1 MLASLTSKNGGGG
14 GGGSSSCQAQPGGG
28 AANNSNNN
36 SNNASSAGSEAS
48 RPTTSSERP
57 ASEPAWS
64 IFGVRNSS
72 QHVRNSRQP
81 RYPGLHQ
88 GPESEPEVSMRAED
102 ELFAGVPLIDFL
114 DLDAR
119 PVFAVDLLAKCTSG
133 SAPDLSAASSVSS
146 SSNNLHVPPSPS
158 PSPAS
163 RPQSLPII
171 YYNHALQDAGNLLE
185 VVEGR
190 AQSSPYGQPAWV
202 THSVFRAW
210 VLDLSRSMHGSA
222 RKGTIVYGGVTWA
235 ATTVSRRWKVLYGEA
250 YRHRDHLTGSFSNIQ
265 FSTKAVGEDVE
276 KTIEEK
282 PEDDLRGKSDD
293 YLSGVPGD
301 YLSGILEEQNLPKED
316 LLQTEEKA
324 DSRKEEV
331 ESRKEEVESRKE
343 EVEARKEVD
352 PRMKELDL
360 VRRGS
365 GAERFRKDSVKYE
378 RRHSLPPPVEA
389 VPLTPGTS
397 TYYRQ
402 SSLPVD
408 VRYDWTCTPPP
419 PNLVPHVQLIRGIDW
434 AETPLGPIESWS
446 PTLKFMCNLVMA
458 CPNPAIVF
466 WGPKLNMIYNEAYI
480 PIAGAKHPAMLGSPP
495 WVSFEEAWD
504 DFEPFVRNCE
514 ETGCGAMVENMLLFL
529 NRGAGLQEEFYCSFS
544 FTPILENDQIVG
556 WHEVVF
562 ETTKQ
567 MITERRISTLLTLSE
582 KLFASITLKHF
593 WDQTLEGLQSNSQ
606 DICFAVLYSVSDLAG
621 ESNSGGPER
630 SSSRRYE
637 LEGSIGVPEGHPA
650 IATRLDVALGKDCY
664 MRFFRAAAESSEP
677 LFLSTKD
684 GSLPESLVQG
694 IESRAWNEPCES
706 VVICAIRPTTGHAS
720 TRDTALGFLVLG
732 LNHHRPYD
740 EEYRTFIQLLNRQ
753 LTTYLASVLLL
764 EEETRRGRTVAEQA
778 ALDQQKIEE
787 QLQLRTRELEQSE
800 LQLQHFADAIPIGIF
815 ILEFTPDN
823 MGGSY
828 RYRNE
833 KWFEMMGDSRENTPS
848 WDSPL
853 WQQMHAED
861 LESVQ
866 GCWKKLMEE
875 KTEQSFEFRI
885 PRRADQQGG
894 ECTWILCHAFS
905 VVTDDGWLRSVVG
918 SVTDI
923 TTIKWAEGIQKRK
936 MEDAI
941 EAKRQQENF
950 IDVTSHEM
958 RNPLSA
964 IMISADDIIASLKEL
979 NRNAKDFDMVI
990 ENSIDAANT
999 VLHCAQHQKRI
1010 VDDILTIS
1018 KLDSGL
1024 FSINPIEVQPVGL
1037 INDLSK
1043 MFAGEYNAAGIT
1055 QTVIVEDS
1063 YKSLGVDWVL
1073 LDSSRLTQI
1082 LINLITNSI
1091 KFTQYQSA
1099 REIQIRVGA
1108 SKEKPTMSSEGIQY
1122 LDFRMPREDLTQR
1135 KEWGDGEELYLHFS
1149 VADTGCGLTVD
1160 EKKLLFM
1167 RFSQAPRT
1175 MVHYGGSGLGLFI
1188 CRELTELQGG
1198 SIGVDSESG
1207 KGSTFAFYVK
1217 TRRLLPRISVLPSR
1231 AAHAGHEL
1239 TALQQ
1244 LQNIEQT
1251 FEQPLMPRQDQLAP
1265 SPFSNQVTR
1274 PSSPTTPGTTT
1285 NTTTSTNS
1293 VPSSS
1298 PSMARPPFD
1307 CLIVEDNKVNQQVM
1321 SKGLVKLG
1329 HTVFVANHGAEALDF
1344 LRSTRHWRGNAADA
1358 QHLSVVLMDIEMPV
1372 MDGLTCVREIRKLE
1386 KEGHFADKMRVIAIT
1401 ANARVEQVNTAMQAG
1416 MDDVVSK
1423 PFRVAELI
1431 ASIERLVDSK
1441 EPRVE
1446 TVEVEEAD

>member
-1 MLASLTSKNGGGG
+1 MLASLGSKSGSRSSSNCGCQPPA
-14 GGGSSSCQAQPGGG
+14 GGS
-28 AANNSNNN
+28 NSNNN
-36 SNNASSAGSEAS
+36 SSSSSSAGDAS
-48 RPTTSSERP
+48 RPTTSDRP

-64 IFGVRNSS
+64 IFGVRSSS
-72 QHVRNSRQP
+72 QHVRNPRQ
-81 RYPGLHQ
+81 RHHHHQHHHHNFHGLYQ
-88 GPESEPEVSMRAED
+88 GPESEPEVGLRD
-102 ELFAGVPLIDFL
+102 GDIQFAGVALIDFL

-119 PVFAVDLLAKCTSG
+119 PIFAVDLLANKYTS
-133 SAPDLSAASSVSS
+133 SAPAMSRAASSSS
-146 SSNNLHVPPSPS
+146 SSVTSHPSS
-158 PSPAS
+158 SVS
-163 RPQSLPII
+163 TQSLPII
-171 YYNHALQDAGNLLE
+171 YYNQALQDAGNLLE
-185 VVEGR
+185 MVEGS
-190 AQSSPYGQPAWV
+190 ASSSPYGQPAWV
-202 THSVFRAW
+202 TYPVFRAW
-210 VLDLSRSMHGSA
+210 VLDLSRSMFAAKKGS
-222 RKGTIVYGGVTWA
+222 IVYGGMRWS
-235 ATTVSRRWKVLYGEA
+235 ATTVRRRWKVLSGEA

-265 FSTKAVGEDVE
+265 FSTKAVGKEPE
-276 KTIEEK
+276 KVPEAK
-282 PEDDLRGKSDD
+282 SEDDWSGKS
-293 YLSGVPGD
+293 GD
-301 YLSGILEEQNLPKED
+301 YLSAKSADNLNETSGDYLSAKPEICLSEIHEEENTPPEESWQM
-316 LLQTEEKA
+316 EEKTEW
-324 DSRKEEV
+324 RKEEEDV
-331 ESRKEEVESRKE
+331 KLKEFGVGRAE
-343 EVEARKEVD
+343 
-352 PRMKELDL
+352 
-360 VRRGS
+360 S
-365 GAERFRKDSVKYE
+365 GAERFRKGSLKNE

-402 SSLPVD
+402 SSIPAN

-419 PNLVPHVQLIRGIDW
+419 PNLAPHVQLIRGIDW
-434 AETPLGPIESWS
+434 ANTPLGPIDSWS
-446 PTLKFMCNLVMA
+446 PTLKFMCNLIMA

-466 WGPKLNMIYNEAYI
+466 WGPELNMIYNEAYI
-480 PIAGAKHPAMLGSPP
+480 PIAGAKHPSMLGVPP
-495 WVSFEEAWD
+495 WVAFQEAWD
-504 DFEPFVRNCE
+504 DFEPFLRNCE
-514 ETGCGAMVENMLLFL
+514 ESGCGAMVENMLLFL

-544 FTPILENDQIVG
+544 FTPILENDKIVG

-582 KLFASITLKHF
+582 KLSTSLTLKSF
-593 WDQTLEGLQSNSQ
+593 WEQTLEGLQSNSQ
-606 DICFAVLYSVSDLAG
+606 DVCFAVLYSVSDLAG
-621 ESNSGGPER
+621 ESHLGHLGGAER

-650 IATRLDVALGKDCY
+650 TSTRLDVALGRDCF
-664 MRFFRAAAESSEP
+664 MRYFRTAAESNEP
-677 LFLSTKD
+677 LFLSIKD
-684 GSLPESLVQG
+684 GTLPEALVHG
-694 IESRAWNEPCES
+694 IESRAWNEPCDS

-720 TRDTALGFLVLG
+720 TRDTALGFLVIG

-740 EEYRTFIQLLNRQ
+740 DEYRTFVQLLNRQ
-753 LTTYLASVLLL
+753 FTTYLASVLLL

-833 KWFEMMGDSRENTPS
+833 KWFELMGDSRENIPS
-848 WDSPL
+848 WKSPL
-853 WQQMHAED
+853 WKQMHPED
-861 LESVQ
+861 LPAVQ
-866 GCWKKLMEE
+866 LCWKKLMEE

-885 PRRADQQGG
+885 PRRG
-894 ECTWILCHAFS
+894 EPTSPVDENMKSTWILCHAFS
-905 VVTDDGWLRSVVG
+905 VVTDDGWLRSIVG

-964 IMISADDIIASLKEL
+964 IMISADDIIASLKGL
-979 NRNAKDFDMVI
+979 KSNSKDFELVI

-1024 FSINPIEVQPVGL
+1024 FSINPIEVQPVAL

-1055 QTVIVEDS
+1055 QTTVVEDS
-1063 YKSLGVDWVL
+1063 FKTLGVDWVL

-1091 KFTQYQSA
+1091 KFTQYQST
-1099 REIQIRVGA
+1099 REIKIRIGA
-1108 SKEKPTMSSEGIQY
+1108 SKEKPTVSAEGIQY
-1122 LDFRMPREDLTQR
+1122 LDFRMSREDLTQR
-1135 KEWGDGEELYLHFS
+1135 REWGNGEELYLHFS
-1149 VADTGCGLTVD
+1149 VSDTGCGLTVD

-1207 KGSTFAFYVK
+1207 KGSTFAFYIK
-1217 TRRLLPRISVLPSR
+1217 TRRLIPRETELPSR
-1231 AAHAGHEL
+1231 PTPQGPEL

-1244 LQNIEQT
+1244 LQNIDQT
-1251 FEQPLMPRQDQLAP
+1251 FEQPLLPRKDQYAP
-1265 SPFSNQVTR
+1265 SPYSNLPTR
-1274 PSSPTTPGTTT
+1274 PSSPTTTVTTT
-1285 NTTTSTNS
+1285 NTTTSTHSIPSS
-1293 VPSSS
+1293 VPFG
-1298 PSMARPPFD
+1298 PRPPFD
-1307 CLIVEDNKVNQQVM
+1307 CLIVEDNKVNQSVM

-1329 HTVFVANHGAEALDF
+1329 HTVFVANHGAEALEF
-1344 LRSTRHWRGNAADA
+1344 LRTTKHWRGNTGEA
-1358 QHLSVVLMDIEMPV
+1358 QNLSVVLMDIEMPV
-1372 MDGLTCVREIRKLE
+1372 MDGLTCVREIRRLE
-1386 KEGHFADKMRVIAIT
+1386 REGSINGRIKVIAIT

-1431 ASIERLVDSK
+1431 SSIERLVDAK

>member
-1 MLASLTSKNGGGG
+1 MLASLKSKSGS
-14 GGGSSSCQAQPGGG
+14 GSSSSNGQPPSAGNH
-28 AANNSNNN
+28 ASNSNNG
-36 SNNASSAGSEAS
+36 SNNGSSTTGSDAS
-48 RPTTSSERP
+48 RPTTSERP

-64 IFGVRNSS
+64 IFGVRSSS

-81 RYPGLHQ
+81 RYPALHQ
-88 GPESEPEVSMRAED
+88 GPESEPEVPSRED
-102 ELFAGVPLIDFL
+102 EPFAGVALIDFL
-114 DLDAR
+114 DLDTR
-119 PVFAVDLLAKCTSG
+119 PVFAVDLLGSHG
-133 SAPDLSAASSVSS
+133 SSSAPNLSAAASVSS
-146 SSNNLHVPPSPS
+146 SSSSNTARHPPAQQS
-158 PSPAS
+158 
-163 RPQSLPII
+163 SLPII
-171 YYNHALQDAGNLLE
+171 YYNQALQDAGNLLE
-185 VVEGR
+185 VVEGC
-190 AQSSPYGQPAWV
+190 APSSPYGQPAWV
-202 THSVFRAW
+202 TYPVFRAW
-210 VLDLSRSMHGSA
+210 ALDLSRSTYAAA
-222 RKGTIVYGGVTWA
+222 RKGTIVYGGITWS
-235 ATTVSRRWKVLYGEA
+235 ATTVRRRWKVLYGES
-250 YRHRDHLTGSFSNIQ
+250 YRHRDYLTGSFSNIQ
-265 FSTKAVGEDVE
+265 FSTKAVGED
-276 KTIEEK
+276 EEK
-282 PEDDLRGKSDD
+282 AAEGKHGDYWGGKS
-293 YLSGVPGD
+293 GD
-301 YLSGILEEQNLPKED
+301 YLSGISSDILGEILEEQPLPRD
-316 LLQTEEKA
+316 GPLQTEEKA
-324 DSRKEEV
+324 ELKEE
-331 ESRKEEVESRKE
+331 
-343 EVEARKEVD
+343 EADR
-352 PRMKELDL
+352 RMKERA
-360 VRRGS
+360 VVKAGS
-365 GAERFRKDSVKYE
+365 GAERFRKDSVKNE

-389 VPLTPGTS
+389 IPLTPGTS

-408 VRYDWTCTPPP
+408 ARYDWTCTPPP
-419 PNLVPHVQLIRGIDW
+419 PNLAPHVELIRGIDW
-434 AETPLGPIESWS
+434 TKTPLGPIESWS

-458 CPNPAIVF
+458 CPNPALIF
-466 WGPKLNMIYNEAYI
+466 WGPDLNLIYNEAYI
-480 PIAGAKHPAMLGSPP
+480 PIAGAKHPAMLGAPP

-504 DFEPFVRNCE
+504 DFEPFLRNCE

-529 NRGAGLQEEFYCSFS
+529 NRGASLQEEFYCSFS
-544 FTPILENDQIVG
+544 LTPILENDKIVG

-567 MITERRISTLLTLSE
+567 MITERRISTLLNLSE
-582 KLFASITLKHF
+582 KLFASITLRNF
-593 WDQTLEGLQSNSQ
+593 WEQTLEGLQSNPQ

-621 ESNSGGPER
+621 EHQQGGSEK

-650 IATRLDVALGKDCY
+650 ISTRLDVALGKDCY
-664 MRFFRAAAESSEP
+664 MRYFRTAAESHEP
-677 LFLSTKD
+677 LFLSVKD
-684 GSLPESLVQG
+684 GSLPEALVQG

-706 VVICAIRPTTGHAS
+706 VVVCAIRPTTGHAS
-720 TRDTALGFLVLG
+720 TRDTALGFLILG

-740 EEYRTFIQLLNRQ
+740 EEYRTFVQLLNRQ

-833 KWFEMMGDSRENTPS
+833 KWFEMMGDTRENTPS

-853 WQQMHAED
+853 WQQMHDED
-861 LESVQ
+861 VENVQ

-875 KTEQSFEFRI
+875 KTEQSFEFMK
-885 PRRADQQGG
+885 
-894 ECTWILCHAFS
+894 HAFS
-905 VVTDDGWLRSVVG
+905 VVTDDGWLRSIVG

-964 IMISADDIIASLKEL
+964 IMIS
-979 NRNAKDFDMVI
+979 
-990 ENSIDAANT
+990 
-999 VLHCAQHQKRI
+999 

-1024 FSINPIEVQPVGL
+1024 FSINPIEVQPVAL
-1037 INDLSK
+1037 IQDLSK

-1055 QTVIVEDS
+1055 QMTVVEDS
-1063 YKSLGVDWVL
+1063 YKTLAVDWVL

-1091 KFTQYQSA
+1091 KFTQYQPS
-1099 REIQIRVGA
+1099 REIQIRIGA
-1108 SKEKPTMSSEGIQY
+1108 SKEKPAMSAEGIQY
-1122 LDFRMPREDLTQR
+1122 LDFRMKREDLTQR
-1135 KEWGDGEELYLHFS
+1135 REWGDGEELYLHFS

-1217 TRRLLPRISVLPSR
+1217 TRRMLPRTAELPTR
-1231 AAHAGHEL
+1231 AAHQSQDL
-1239 TALQQ
+1239 TALHQ

-1251 FEQPLMPRQDQLAP
+1251 FEQPLMPRKDQLAP
-1265 SPFSNQVTR
+1265 SPFSHQATTR
-1274 PSSPTTPGTTT
+1274 PPSPTTTVTTT
-1285 NTTTSTNS
+1285 NTTNSTNS
-1293 VPSSS
+1293 VPPSVPS
-1298 PSMARPPFD
+1298 PPRPPFD

-1344 LRSTRHWRGNAADA
+1344 LRTTRHWRGNASDA
-1358 QHLSVVLMDIEMPV
+1358 QNLSVVLMDIEMPV
-1372 MDGLTCVREIRKLE
+1372 MDGLTCVREIRRLE
-1386 KEGHFADKMRVIAIT
+1386 KEGDIADRIRVIAIT
-1401 ANARVEQVNTAMQAG
+1401 ANARVEQVNTAKHAG

-1431 ASIERLVDSK
+1431 ASIERLVDAK
-1441 EPRVE
+1441 EPSVQA
-1446 TVEVEEAD
+1446 VEVKETD